1 MGERGLKEQ
10 MGDGREGREGTEG
23 NGGQCFPCPL
33 RHPELFGPPSLILFP
48 RSLPPA
54 TQNPSPTPTP
64 PPRAL
69 PLHLETP
76 CETPSNALR
85 LTPTHTPSLRAPPPN
100 SGTPHP
106 RRPPFHVLPLPF
118 CADPKQRSRHQGL
131 FHCVG
136 PEPSPPSHAHTSPS
150 HPPRSCPTKNPA
162 PA

>member
-76 CETPSNALR
+76 CETPSNALG
-85 LTPTHTPSLRAPPPN
+85 LNPTHTPSLRAPPPN
-100 SGTPHP
+100 SRTPHS
-106 RRPPFHVLPLPF
+106 RDPPFDLLPLSF
-118 CADPKQRSRHQGL
+118 HAGPKLRPHPML
-131 FHCVG
+131 KC
-136 PEPSPPSHAHTSPS
+136 
-150 HPPRSCPTKNPA
+150 HPPTLLGPTQP
-162 PA
+162 